1 MVQLLNVSPLRSS
14 VRLSLGVSLLSAIIL
29 TIAAPT
35 RAGDRSSSN
44 PIPSTD
50 RIAQTANIPAP
61 NVRPLERDLLTLG
74 SEGEDVREF
83 QAMMALLGYYSG
95 EITGEFDSATAQ
107 AARSF
112 QASAGL
118 VADAIVGPATWGRL
132 LPVAI
137 DDMIVEAS
145 AVAGSNARNTS
156 NSSTVP
162 APAQVRTNN
171 RNRTET
177 SLPTLQ
183 LGSNGSLVSYLQQ
196 RLTAMGYYSGAIDGA
211 FGPVTQAAVIEAQI
225 DFGLVPDGVVD
236 ASVWP
241 YLID

>member
-1 MVQLLNVSPLRSS
+1 MVQLLNVSPLRSLVHLGLGGS
-14 VRLSLGVSLLSAIIL
+14 LLGVILL
-29 TIAAPT
+29 TIVAPT
-35 RAGDRSSSN
+35 RAGDRSEVE
-44 PIPSTD
+44 PIPTTD
-50 RIAQTANIPAP
+50 RIAQTLSIPLP
-61 NVRPLERDLLTLG
+61 NARTLERDTLRLG

-83 QAMMALLGYYSG
+83 QALMILLGYYSG
-95 EITGEFDSATAQ
+95 EVTGQFDAATAQ

-118 VADAIVGPATWGRL
+118 VADAIVGPVTWGRL
-132 LPVAI
+132 MPAALDNV
-137 DDMIVEAS
+137 IVEAS
-145 AVAGSNARNTS
+145 AVTDSNDRNTT

-162 APAQVRTNN
+162 APDRVRNSN
-171 RNRTET
+171 RSDT

-196 RLTAMGYYSGAIDGA
+196 RLTEMGYYSGSIDGA

-236 ASVWP
+236 SSVWP